1 MLETGYKTLKCY
13 SNHSRHPQNRVYNL
27 ENLTCCFHSRFPKMI
42 GHVFDSMIRV
52 TDHSFETLRG
62 MERGQSV
69 GVLLADHHFGKDL
82 NFNVG

>member
-1 MLETGYKTLKCY
+1 
-13 SNHSRHPQNRVYNL
+13 
-27 ENLTCCFHSRFPKMI
+27 MI

-52 TDHSFETLRG
+52 TDLSFETLRG